1 VECVQTDI
9 NRRKIKNGD
18 RDKKTGDWDK
28 SMIRRKSAL
37 DCTAIYDDEEEG
49 GGGDDDDDSFPKTIL
64 FFHQCVVRMQMM
76 A

>member
-1 VECVQTDI
+1 
-9 NRRKIKNGD
+9 
-18 RDKKTGDWDK
+18 
-28 SMIRRKSAL
+28 MIRRKSAL